1 MKKLLIGVI
10 ALSLLV
16 VIGCAKRVVYVPSEP
31 MSDQEL
37 RAKIERLEKLQKF
50 NIWQGLLK

>member
-16 VIGCAKRVVYVPSEP
+16 AIGCSKRVVYVPSEP

>member
-16 VIGCAKRVVYVPSEP
+16 AIGCAKRVVYVPSEP